1 VAGGR
6 VSAWMYVLRCGDGSL
21 YTGWTNQLEKRIKT
35 HQVGKGAKYTRS
47 RLPVRLVGA
56 WKKRSRR
63 EAMRG
68 EALFKQLTRP
78 EKLAK
83 LSQWR
88 RKRTSARVRS
98 RAEVSRR

>member
-1 VAGGR
+1 MAGGG

-35 HQVGKGAKYTRS
+35 HQAGKGGKYTRS

-68 EALFKQLTRP
+68 EALFKQLTRL

-83 LSQWR
+83 LNQWR
-88 RKRTSARVRS
+88 RKGSSARVRS